1 MRRVLTLAA
10 AAALAVFAFAGLTAA
25 QAVASHVHC
34 GDVITQDTTLDSD
47 LIGCHGPGLEIAAN
61 NVTLDLAGHTIESD
75 GQTNFANGHGVIS
88 INRHGVTVENGVVKN
103 FTVSQVELV
112 NVTDSTVQE
121 LQLTGDALTTSGV
134 RVGGVSQRNA
144 VLHNTITSASAATI
158 IEGRGVAVNQFS
170 APSPQPEQNTIA
182 QNTIRGYGRGILIR
196 SSRGNL
202 ITGND
207 IRQGGFTGVQLDA
220 GADGNLVHQNTMAGF
235 AYGGPG
241 NAVVEVF
248 DSDRNVLSGNS
259 VTGGPMNGIT
269 VGFGADGTRT
279 ENNEILRNGADGV
292 LVSQDATATVV
303 QGNQSDRNGDDG
315 IDVENPS
322 TLVSGNHTWFNGDLG
337 IEAVPGTAGSGN
349 WSKHNGNPAECVNVS
364 CSTTGKPKT

>member
-1 MRRVLTLAA
+1 MRRVLTSAA
-10 AAALAVFAFAGLTAA
+10 AAALALAFAGLTAA
-25 QAVASHVHC
+25 QAFASHVHC

-61 NVTLDLAGHTIESD
+61 DVTLDLAGHTIESD

-121 LQLTGDALTTSGV
+121 LQLTGNALATAGV

-144 VLHNTITSASAATI
+144 VRHNTITSASSATI
-158 IEGRGVAVNQFS
+158 IEGRGIAVNQFVT
-170 APSPQPEQNTIA
+170 PSPALEQNTIS
-182 QNTIRGYGRGILIR
+182 QNTIRGYGRGIVIQG
-196 SSRGNL
+196 SEANL

-207 IRQGGFTGVQLDA
+207 IQQGGFNGVQIQN
-220 GADGNLVHQNTMAGF
+220 GADANLVHQNTMASF
-235 AYGGPG
+235 AFGGPG

-259 VTGGPMNGIT
+259 VIGGPINGIT
-269 VGFGADGTRT
+269 VGSGAEGTRT
-279 ENNEILRNGADGV
+279 EDNEILRNGADGV